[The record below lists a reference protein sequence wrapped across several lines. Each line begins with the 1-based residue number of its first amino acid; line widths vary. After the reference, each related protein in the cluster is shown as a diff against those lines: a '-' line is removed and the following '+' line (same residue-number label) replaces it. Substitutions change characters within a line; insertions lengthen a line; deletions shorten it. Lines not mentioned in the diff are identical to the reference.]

1 MSQKIPVDNIE
12 EATRA
17 FDTKT
22 QQYVLLH
29 HRIPGTHFFVAEP
42 YDDDKY
48 IIVSEYELTELHTM

>member
-22 QQYVLLH
+22 QQHVFIH
-29 HRIPGTHFFVAEP
+29 CRIADSNFFVAEP

-48 IIVSEYELTELHTM
+48 IIVNADELTELHMM